1 MSTDGDTRAVI
12 AALAANLGIAATK
25 FLAWAVSGSA
35 SMLAE
40 AVHSVADTSNEA
52 LLLLGT
58 KRAKRQADQEH
69 PFGFGRERFVY
80 AFVVSIIL
88 FTVGGVF
95 SIYDAIEKFT
105 HPHSIS
111 NAWLPIAV
119 LVIAIIL
126 ESLSQ
131 VSAVKQANRVRGTEG
146 WVQFVRHAKAPEL
159 PIVLLENVAAI
170 IGLTFALLGVGLT
183 VITGNAVW
191 DAIGTLVIG
200 MLLVL
205 IAVILGIETKSLLVG
220 EGARLADADAIRAA
234 IDGSP
239 RVRSLIHLKTLY
251 LGPEELLV
259 AAKIALDPEQ
269 RLADVASTIDA
280 IEAEVRRAVP
290 VARVIYLEPDV
301 LHEPGKPPSDP
312 T

>member
-1 MSTDGDTRAVI
+1 LLGNLAI
-12 AALAANLGIAATK
+12 AACKFGAA
-25 FLAWAVSGSA
+25 FLSGSTA
-35 SMLAE
+35 TLAE
-40 AVHSVADTSNEA
+40 AVHSVADTGNQG
-52 LLLLGT
+52 LLLLGSRRS
-58 KRAKRQADQEH
+58 KRRPDADH
-69 PFGFGRERFVY
+69 PFGYGRERYVY
-80 AFVVSIIL
+80 AFVV
-88 FTVGGVF
+88 
-95 SIYDAIEKFT
+95 
-105 HPHSIS
+105 
-111 NAWLPIAV
+111 
-119 LVIAIIL
+119 AIIL